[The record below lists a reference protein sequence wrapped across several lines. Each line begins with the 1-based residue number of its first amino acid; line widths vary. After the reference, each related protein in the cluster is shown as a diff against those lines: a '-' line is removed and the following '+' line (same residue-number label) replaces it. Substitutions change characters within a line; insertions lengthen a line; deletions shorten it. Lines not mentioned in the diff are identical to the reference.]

1 MLAVSC
7 VQPIATYC
15 KECNLLQNTIS
26 FLENRV
32 VPAFSNKT
40 DLLLKLTYF
49 SMYQMEI
56 PVGRCMMDMSSRLK
70 CTCGYAAVAFASWH

>member
-32 VPAFSNKT
+32 VPAFFSNKT
-40 DLLLKLTYF
+40 DLDLLLKLTYF
-49 SMYQMEI
+49 SMCQIEI
-56 PVGRCMMDMSSRLK
+56 PVGHCMMDMSPRFEVHTWL
-70 CTCGYAAVAFASWH
+70 CR